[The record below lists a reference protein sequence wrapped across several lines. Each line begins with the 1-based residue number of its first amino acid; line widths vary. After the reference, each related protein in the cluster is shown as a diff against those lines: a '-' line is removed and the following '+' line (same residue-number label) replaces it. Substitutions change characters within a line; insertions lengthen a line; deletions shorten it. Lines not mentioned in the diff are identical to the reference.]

1 MVVFQIMYGTYVA
14 LGNTI
19 TPLLGPNG
27 YTPSQVS
34 IIGVIFVFS
43 GVVGC
48 YLMGVFIDKTQRH
61 LLGIRFVTIGLAC
74 LYMTATLIL
83 PPGIFVLTCVFGLL
97 AGMFNVPILP
107 ATYSFA
113 TKITGNIPPAVVS
126 GLMMSGAQLYCFIAS
141 VVQTWLYGYGQIYG
155 LIFAGCMVI
164 VAAICALCVR
174 DTSKDL
180 KDSVVLSRQSLLS
193 NIHDKSIPSVEDSIE
208 GKS

>member
-1 MVVFQIMYGTYVA
+1 MLFIIFFKEKPAKPPSKLSLTFTLLAQRGILEDVATLTKNRNFILNMIVFQIMYGTYVA

-61 LLGIRFVTIGLAC
+61 LVGIRFVTIGLAC

-113 TKITGNIPPAVVS
+113 TKITGSMPPAVVS

-141 VVQTWLYGYGQIYG
+141 VT
-155 LIFAGCMVI
+155 
-164 VAAICALCVR
+164 
-174 DTSKDL
+174 
-180 KDSVVLSRQSLLS
+180 
-193 NIHDKSIPSVEDSIE
+193 
-208 GKS
+208 